1 MDAYHKKVKSGSS
14 GKPVD
19 EKAAS
24 WRYFGRM
31 SFLKT
36 FVGSK
41 KYVELLVQHRCIML
55 QQLAK

>member
-14 GKPVD
+14 GEPVD

-24 WRYFGRM
+24 WRYFDRM

-41 KYVELLVQHRCIML
+41 KYVNLLVLNRCIML
-55 QQLAK
+55 QQ